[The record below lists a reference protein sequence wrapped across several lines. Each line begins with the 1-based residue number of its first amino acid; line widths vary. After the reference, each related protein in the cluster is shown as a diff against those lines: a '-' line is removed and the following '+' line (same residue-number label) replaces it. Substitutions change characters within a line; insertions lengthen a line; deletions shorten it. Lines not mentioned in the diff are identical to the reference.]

1 MIEAVIFDMDG
12 LLIDSEP
19 FWLEA
24 QREMLPMVGIR
35 MTEDMWKETLGIRN
49 KEVTELLY
57 AKQPWDLNRISLEEL
72 DDKIAEHVIDSI
84 YRKGKAME
92 GVGEL
97 LSFFREQ
104 NVKTALASSSDFRVI
119 DAVIDKLNLQDSF
132 EVVHSAE
139 TEDYG
144 KPHPAVYLT
153 TAKKLGVAPLNCLA
167 IEDSLN
173 GLISAKA
180 ARMKCV
186 VVPGNP
192 ISNDKRFG
200 LADIILPSLGE
211 FTEEVWFR
219 LKNTN

>member
-19 FWLEA
+19 YWLEA
-24 QREMLPMVGIR
+24 QREMLPSVGIR
-35 MTEDMWKETLGIRN
+35 MTDDMWKETLGIRN
-49 KEVTELLY
+49 KEVVKLLY
-57 AKQPWDLNRISLEEL
+57 AKHPWDLNRISLEDL
-72 DDKIAEHVIDSI
+72 DDKIAEHVINSI
-84 YRKGKAME
+84 NRKGEAME

-153 TAKKLGVAPLNCLA
+153 TAKKLGIAPLNCLA
-167 IEDSLN
+167 LEDSVN

-180 ARMKCV
+180 ARMKCM

-192 ISNDKRFG
+192 IINDKRFG
-200 LADIILPSLGE
+200 LADIILHSLSE
-211 FTEEVWFR
+211 FTEEVWLQ
-219 LKNTN
+219 LK